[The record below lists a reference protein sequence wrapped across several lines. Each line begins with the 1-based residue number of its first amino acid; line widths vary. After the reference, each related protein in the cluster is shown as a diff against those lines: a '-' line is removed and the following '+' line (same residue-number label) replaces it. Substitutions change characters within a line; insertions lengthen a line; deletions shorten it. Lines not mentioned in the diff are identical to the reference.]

1 MNTKKIKCIA
11 IDDEPLALELIE
23 EYIKDFPS
31 FELIQTFED
40 AINGAE
46 FLKKAD
52 IDVLF
57 VDIQMPDITG
67 IDLVASLEN
76 KPIVIFTTAYRNYAY
91 EGFELEAMDYL
102 VKPISK
108 DRFERA
114 INKTLEYYQYKHGT
128 VKNPSEVF
136 YVYAKYQKI
145 KIVQDE
151 VLYIESLKDYCTI
164 YLEDGESITT
174 LMPLKKLS
182 EMLSPDKFFRV
193 HRSFIISIQ
202 KIKSFIKQK
211 VTLTNGKE
219 LPVSSKYA
227 NELQNTL
234 GS

>member
-1 MNTKKIKCIA
+1 MNTKKIRCIA

-23 EYIKDFPS
+23 EYIKSFPS
-31 FELIQTFED
+31 FELVQIFED

-46 FLKKAD
+46 FLKNAD

-67 IDLVASLEN
+67 IDLVASLEK

-114 INKTLEYYQYKHGT
+114 INKTLDYYQYKHGT
-128 VKNPSEVF
+128 GKNASDVF
-136 YVYAKYQKI
+136 YVYSKYQKV

-151 VLYIESLKDYCTI
+151 VIYIESLKDYCTI
-164 YLEDGESITT
+164 YLEDGENVTT
-174 LMPLKKLS
+174 LMALKKLS
-182 EMLSPDKFFRV
+182 EMLNPEKFFRI

-227 NELQNTL
+227 SDLEKTL
-234 GS
+234 